1 MKNWQPLVLGP
12 EFCNAHPSLAI
23 HPTHH
28 PSPRQPND
36 KKGKEK
42 EKSETYRH
50 TQHPSLIMPQLQ
62 PRLLIRKLPRPIHRR
77 AARSIAI
84 NEIPSLHHEI
94 ADNAVEAAVLVA
106 LRPAQ
111 VVFRLARAELAEVLG
126 GAGHLVG
133 VEQHF
138 DAAEGLA
145 AQGDVEED
153 GGVFGGHFSLVFSVG
168 GLLMVVRE
176 EWGFL

>member
-1 MKNWQPLVLGP
+1 MKNWQPLVFGP
-12 EFCNAHPSLAI
+12 EFCKKSIKSISQRINPTNPLPSPSL
-23 HPTHH
+23 
-28 PSPRQPND
+28 PRKD
-36 KKGKEK
+36 F
-42 EKSETYRH
+42 TYRH
-50 TQHPSLIMPQLQ
+50 TQHPPLIMPHLQ
-62 PRLLIRKLPRPIHRR
+62 PGLLVRKLPRPIHRR

-168 GLLMVVRE
+168 ALLMVVRE
-176 EWGFL
+176 ERLFL

>member
-23 HPTHH
+23 HSIHH
-28 PSPRQPND
+28 PSPHQPNEN
-36 KKGKEK
+36 KGKEK

-62 PRLLIRKLPRPIHRR
+62 TRLLIRKLPRPIN
-77 AARSIAI
+77 RSTPSPIPI
-84 NEIPSLHHEI
+84 DEIPALDHKI
-94 ADNAVEAAVLVA
+94 AYNAVEAAVLVA

-126 GAGHLVG
+126 GAGHGVG

-168 GLLMVVRE
+168 GLLMVVCE